1 MLFARLWERLTDR
14 LRQNRRLQGLILV
27 LSIIGPGLVT
37 ANADNDAG
45 GIATYAT
52 VGAQFGYDMLWGL
65 LLVTISLIVVQEMSA
80 RMGAVT
86 GRGLADLIREEFG
99 VKWAFVAMLTL
110 LVANVAVTASE
121 FAGMAAALEIFG
133 ISRYLTIPVMA
144 LVIWWAVTAGSY
156 RALEK
161 VFLALALTFLTYI
174 VSGFMTHPDWGVVL
188 RHLAVPTFRL
198 DPQFM
203 LLFVA
208 MVGTTITPWMQFYLQ
223 ASVVDK
229 GLSAKDVGYE
239 RLDVAVGSL
248 WSDLV
253 SFFII
258 VSTAGTLFVHH
269 VRVETAADA
278 ARALEPFAGPY
289 AAALFAMGLFGASV
303 LAAAV
308 LPLSTAYAMSE
319 AFGFERSVNRSLRE
333 APVFFSLFTAIVAI
347 GALLPLI
354 PGLSL
359 IRVMLFAQYLNG
371 FLLPVIL
378 IFMLRLINNRQL
390 MGKYVNGPVYNLI
403 VWVTV
408 LFIIALTVLLLAGSL
423 FPGLLT

>member
-65 LLVTISLIVVQEMSA
+65 LLVTISLMVVQEMSA

-161 VFLALALTFLTYI
+161 VFLVLALTFLTYI
-174 VSGFMTHPDWGVVL
+174 VSGFMIHPDWGVVL

-278 ARALEPFAGPY
+278 ARALEPFAGRY

-333 APVFFSLFTAIVAI
+333 APVFFSLFSAIVAI

-378 IFMLRLINNRQL
+378 IFMLKLINNRQL